1 MKSKKTVSII
11 VGLILFFLVSG
22 IVIYLINDDTAY
34 VFVEV
39 NPNIQFVLNR
49 KNKVVEVNA
58 LNEEAKDFLKDTK
71 LKSKTLEKASQEVS
85 SKLAKSDYVSLNTKN
100 IIMINTVSSKEKR
113 NKKLNST
120 VEKIIKKEFDQEDL
134 SYDLIVGATTELIK
148 ERAEKLNIA
157 PGKMFLIHKAINLG
171 SKQSEKELAVKSI
184 KDIQK
189 EIKNLID

>member
-85 SKLAKSDYVSLNTKN
+85 SKLAKSEYVSLNTKN